1 MAVRILYAAM
11 LLLLGIAG
19 TASAQVANFKP
30 RLGCIP
36 FMATSLQAMAFTENI
51 SSSLLDSIDK
61 TGHFEVVERK
71 KVEHFIEIEGQRLD
85 NLNHDGIVRVGLK
98 AGIDYAVH
106 GSVSMTDSGASLE
119 VNLIAV
125 RSKKTLMKGTFRISE
140 SDFTRQLQ
148 SIAATIVERVKQSVQ
163 ESLAT
168 PEVVQVV
175 VPQPRNISVS
185 GTSTSIRL
193 TWQMS
198 DMEQIAGFNIY
209 RSVHPDGPFSLH
221 GTTTEP
227 MFVDDRLKLNEV
239 FYYRISA
246 VNRSGIGC
254 ELTAAVR
261 GATVIAPPAPIFLN
275 VQPDIKGARLS
286 WRPRPGAGSVSST
299 VPAAFKIYRKNESD
313 NTLVMV
319 VQLPVESIEYYD
331 GDLKDGIKYIYTI
344 TACNSEG
351 AESEMSA
358 RLSVVPLHP
367 PKQVR
372 PLSNLIRQIPISWD
386 AYGGESAEGYVL
398 YRSESRDGSY
408 ARIAKLDLPATIS
421 YTDKKLAD
429 NTSYWYRL
437 SAYKKGGIETDPSDP
452 VSAKTRDVPPKPAA
466 LTAESGQ
473 PRKVTLRWQNVGV
486 AEDEITQV
494 LIFRSLTSADMKFE
508 KIGEVRADMTS
519 FVDDIRP
526 LLDKTSYSYRI
537 SSQNSGGALSP
548 MTDSAVA
555 TTKSPP
561 EAPAGLAV
569 KSGLVKKATVSWQR
583 NRENDIKEYHV
594 ARKQAGDP
602 EYREIGITADTVFE
616 DLELAD
622 GAEVSYKVRAFDRDG
637 LVSGYSDAV
646 SARTKPLPARVAGF
660 RIADQAS
667 RSLEWQAN
675 REVDVLG
682 YVIYKK
688 GFLGVAQKQTTVSA
702 TSWKPAE
709 TREKAEYYVTA
720 LDAAGLES
728 PPSESVSFE

>member
-1 MAVRILYAAM
+1 
-11 LLLLGIAG
+11 AG

-98 AGIDYAVH
+98 AGLDYAVH

-148 SIAATIVERVKQSVQ
+148 SIAATIVERVKQAVQ

-246 VNRSGIGC
+246 VNRAGIGC

-372 PLSNLIRQIPISWD
+372 PLSNLIRQIPIGWD

-398 YRSESRDGSY
+398 YRSDSRDGSY
-408 ARIAKLDLPATIS
+408 ARIAKLDLPATVS

-429 NTSYWYRL
+429 NTTYWYRL
-437 SAYKKGGIETDPSDP
+437 SAYKKGGIETDPSEP

-466 LTAESGQ
+466 LTADSGQ

-508 KIGEVRADMTS
+508 TIGEVRADMTS
-519 FVDDIRP
+519 FVDDSRP

-548 MTDSAVA
+548 MTDSAAA

-561 EAPAGLAV
+561 EAPAGFAV

-583 NRENDIKEYHV
+583 NRENDINEYHV

-646 SARTKPLPARVAGF
+646 SARTKPLPARVAGL

-688 GFLGVAQKQTTVSA
+688 GFLGVAQKQATVSA